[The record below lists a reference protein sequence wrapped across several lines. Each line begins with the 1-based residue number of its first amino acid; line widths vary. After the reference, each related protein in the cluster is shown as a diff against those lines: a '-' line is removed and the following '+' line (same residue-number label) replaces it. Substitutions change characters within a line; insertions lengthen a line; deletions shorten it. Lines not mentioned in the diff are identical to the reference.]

1 MNYLSNKSDM
11 KSPCFSSAHLLKL
24 FCKFLQN
31 SEGRYTK
38 KSYQWKSIK
47 NHRHD
52 YSKIASQLT
61 RISWRELWGKNINP
75 FQSAYQGDFFNTLL
89 YWLILTRRHNSLVT
103 FSILRSLYSGCS
115 PTPAN
120 LFALVSVPNYW
131 LMQPEVLLQCN
142 LINIVGSTMWSTLAT
157 HLPSLWLNGLFPL
170 SDLWYSSQPRH
181 IGSLRLNSANY
192 LCSLVEH
199 ITHQNSVGD

>member
-1 MNYLSNKSDM
+1 MICNHLDSHLHTYSSCSANSCKIPRADIRKNRTNSNPSKTIGTTI
-11 KSPCFSSAHLLKL
+11 
-24 FCKFLQN
+24 Q
-31 SEGRYTK
+31 
-38 KSYQWKSIK
+38 KSY
-47 NHRHD
+47 H
-52 YSKIASQLT
+52 T
-61 RISWRELWGKNINP
+61 RLSWRELWGKNENP

-157 HLPSLWLNGLFPL
+157 HLPSLCLSGLFPL
-170 SDLWYSSQPRH
+170 SDPW
-181 IGSLRLNSANY
+181 
-192 LCSLVEH
+192 
-199 ITHQNSVGD
+199 D